1 MDWSDNFHE
10 FGFETTVIRHRT
22 RFAGPSRLVL
32 WPVYGWRVLAPVP
45 RKSSL
50 NLFQRAVL
58 RLAQARVTSATLI
71 AEHLLIS
78 SDLAARV
85 VLELQQRNL
94 VDPRGEISERGVA
107 ELADRSEEEED
118 LTFAHVFSD
127 AITGKVWPYLI
138 AGDLPIAD
146 VEQQQ
151 NSAPRLLSGSEGDPR
166 KEPAFVIFPRNGAIR
181 SKPSASDVIRAARR
195 HRKQLQA
202 EVDGDAFTP
211 PRLGKVTVFEDAKPY
226 LLALSVTRHESG
238 DWQVKEPFGRGESYM
253 LRSSLEAE
261 FDSNTNLRD
270 WIFRLFGG
278 VKPTT
283 TIGDLQ
289 KRAEWAVESELTLG
303 IRSFEML
310 RERLVAMHRALLE
323 AEQPHAPA
331 DKWDD
336 ILVKAQRVLERLLAD
351 QLRSA
356 PAAAQGLASQLAD
369 EDKEFNRFLLNQIA
383 AGLGFETPLPQ
394 RLTDVRR
401 GKVLHAER
409 DFGGSLR
416 PLLILSLLSAETDL
430 AHPMRSL
437 AAIDPS
443 LLHRMD
449 GLAAARDNVAHE
461 SIGPRSGEVRR
472 HIETTY
478 IVVRTILD
486 LVQGSRPNVEEE

>member
-1 MDWSDNFHE
+1 MDWSDNSRHE

-22 RFAGPSRLVL
+22 RSAGRSRWVL

-45 RKSSL
+45 RKSAL

-58 RLAQARVTSATLI
+58 RLAQAKVTSVTLI

-85 VLELQQRNL
+85 VLELRQRNL
-94 VDPRGEISERGVA
+94 VDLGGDITERGTA
-107 ELADRSEEEED
+107 ELADRSEQEED
-118 LTFAHVFSD
+118 LTLAHVFSD
-127 AITGKVWPYLI
+127 AITGKVWPYFI

-151 NSAPRLLSGSEGDPR
+151 NSLPRLLSGSEGDPR
-166 KEPAFVIFPRNGAIR
+166 KDPAFVIFPRNGAICA
-181 SKPSASDVIRAARR
+181 KPSAPDVIRAARR

-202 EVDGDAFTP
+202 EVDGDAITP
-211 PRLGKVTVFEDAKPY
+211 PRLRKVTIFEDAKPY
-226 LLALSVTRHESG
+226 LVALLVTQHQSG
-238 DWQVKEPFGRGESYM
+238 DWQVKEPFGRAESYM
-253 LRSSLEAE
+253 LRASLEAE
-261 FDSNTNLRD
+261 FDANTNLRD
-270 WIFRLFGG
+270 WISRLFGS
-278 VKPTT
+278 VEQITA
-283 TIGDLQ
+283 IGDFQ
-289 KRAEWAVESELTLG
+289 KRAEWEVETELTLG

-356 PAAAQGLASQLAD
+356 PAPPHGLAMQLAD
-369 EDKEFNRFLLNQIA
+369 EDKEFNRVLLNQIA
-383 AGLGFETPLPQ
+383 ADLGFETPLPQ

-416 PLLILSLLSAETDL
+416 PLLILFLLSAETEA
-430 AHPMRSL
+430 AHPIRKL

-449 GLAAARDNVAHE
+449 SLAAARDNVAHE
-461 SIGPRSGEVRR
+461 SLGPRSREVRR

-486 LVQGSRPNVEEE
+486 LVQGSHPNVEE